1 MFIKVAFI
9 VNFMTFFTLSTSTW
23 FITGCNLTYIPLIT
37 WKVVFIRE
45 SFHSTIF
52 KQFLT
57 ERSALKKTKKLWN
70 LHGLILERL
79 VRKKKWQRNKLTC
92 DVSRPCGARKNKWNA
107 ELFDSLFAISVLC
120 FHKGKYQSYILSLKF
135 FSDNMDVTSWVN

>member
-92 DVSRPCGARKNKWNA
+92 DVSRPCGAEKTNETRSYLTLCLLFLFYAFTKESTKVIYYLWN
-107 ELFDSLFAISVLC
+107 FSLIIWML
-120 FHKGKYQSYILSLKF
+120 HHE
-135 FSDNMDVTSWVN
+135 